1 MLHLDHAY
9 KKINNKFTVNAENLD
24 IAMPI
29 YNLLEYSD
37 NYFMTSRSLRNYYQ
51 DKMNDDPNKN
61 NTDNYRIDNSKTV
74 TSKSFEYKTKTT
86 GCTAADNNTSDIEV
100 VVALNYLR
108 NFCRSLD
115 LHLINCK
122 IELDLTWSKDCM
134 ISEISRIAAVA
145 ANRPDPVRAATET
158 T

>member
-24 IAMPI
+24 IAMPM

-37 NYFMTSRSLRNYYQ
+37 NYFMTSRSLRNYYR

-86 GCTAADNNTSDIEV
+86 GCTAADNNT
-100 VVALNYLR
+100 
-108 NFCRSLD
+108 
-115 LHLINCK
+115 
-122 IELDLTWSKDCM
+122 
-134 ISEISRIAAVA
+134 
-145 ANRPDPVRAATET
+145 
-158 T
+158 